1 MVRRYILTAQ
11 CEDKTGIV
19 SSVSTALAQN
29 SATIIEA
36 TQHTDIEERQFFMR
50 YEFSIPKDKIAILSA
65 QLDTLAMKLDLTWDL
80 IVQEQKKRIVLLA
93 TKETHCI
100 SDILHRA
107 KYEDAP
113 YEIVAIIANN
123 EKMEEL
129 AAFYKLPFHFVS
141 FNENTRD
148 KSFLAI
154 EQLIDEYHPDLIG
167 LAKFMRIFPSEL
179 CVKYLGK
186 LVNIHHSF
194 LPSFVGA
201 KPYHQAYQKGVK
213 IIGATCHFVTA
224 DLDQGPIIEQEVVR
238 ISHSD
243 TVQDMVRKGRECEK
257 LAFSRSLEYLTQNRV
272 FIYKNKTVVL
282 L

>member
-1 MVRRYILTAQ
+1 MVSRYILTAQ

-19 SSVSTALAQN
+19 SQVSTTL
-29 SATIIEA
+29 SDCGATIIEA
-36 TQHTDIEERQFFMR
+36 TQHTDLEERQFFMR
-50 YEFSIPKDKIAILSA
+50 YEFSIPQDNVTPFQSCMSEIAINLS
-65 QLDTLAMKLDLTWDL
+65 LTWNL
-80 IVQEQKKRIVLLA
+80 FCQSTKKKLVLLA

-113 YEIVAIIANN
+113 YEITAIIANN
-123 EKMEEL
+123 VKMQEL
-129 AAFYKLPFHFVS
+129 AAFYQLPFHFID
-141 FNENTRD
+141 FND
-148 KSFLAI
+148 KSADESFGEI
-154 EQLIDEYHPDLIG
+154 EKLVDDYAPDVIG
-167 LAKFMRIFPSEL
+167 LAKFMRIFPALL
-179 CVKYLGK
+179 CEKYIGK

-194 LPSFVGA
+194 LPSFIGA

-213 IIGATCHFVTA
+213 IIGATSHFVTT

-243 TVQDMVRKGRECEK
+243 TVQDMIKKGRECEK
-257 LAFSRSLEYLTQNRV
+257 SAFSRSLEYLTQNRV
-272 FIYKNKTVVL
+272 FIFKNKTIVL

>member
-1 MVRRYILTAQ
+1 MLQDYILTAQ
-11 CEDKTGIV
+11 SEDKTGIV
-19 SSVSTALAQN
+19 STVSTALSHHQ
-29 SATIIEA
+29 ATINEA
-36 TQHTDIEERQFFMR
+36 TQHSDLEEAQFFMR
-50 YEFSIPKDKIAILSA
+50 YEVSIPQTQLQHFSQKMETIAPELKLNW
-65 QLDTLAMKLDLTWDL
+65 QLIPK
-80 IVQEQKKRIVLLA
+80 QKKKRIVLLA

-113 YEIVAIIANN
+113 YEIVAVIANH
-123 EKMEEL
+123 ETMAEL
-129 AAFYKLPFHFVS
+129 AGFYKLPFHFVNFDQDS
-141 FNENTRD
+141 KEACF
-148 KSFLAI
+148 AQI
-154 EQLIDEYHPDLIG
+154 EQFIDDYTPDLIG
-167 LAKFMRIFPSEL
+167 LAKFMRIFPKAL
-179 CVKYLGK
+179 CDKYLGR

-213 IIGATCHFVTA
+213 IIGATCHFVTS

-243 TVQDMVRKGRECEK
+243 TVQDMVKKGRECEK
-257 LAFSRSLEYLTQNRV
+257 QAFSRSLEFLSQNRV
-272 FIYKNKTVVL
+272 FIYKNKTIVL